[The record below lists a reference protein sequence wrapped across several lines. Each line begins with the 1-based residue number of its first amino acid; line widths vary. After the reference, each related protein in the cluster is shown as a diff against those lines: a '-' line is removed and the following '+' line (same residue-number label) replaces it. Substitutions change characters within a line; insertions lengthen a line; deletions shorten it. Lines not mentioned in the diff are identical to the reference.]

1 MMLALLVC
9 SFWEDSCCLL
19 PVVLRGTQEGCCP
32 QQGGSGL
39 LGWEQVSPQVPCHL
53 GAVLQARRSPEGA
66 AGAGNKGCTWC
77 SPPCSAFPGRHTGAA
92 GVGGSPGLTG
102 AVPPFAAVPPC
113 CARRGLAWLSIS
125 CCSHG
130 TGCMGRCC
138 GSWCWGWSRARGY
151 KSLHNPLSCDRGGAG
166 EGAPAASCPAETA
179 FGLGSLSSKLVDPR
193 LRSSQNWFREKRPQM
208 NFIDLNGDNSLT

>member
-77 SPPCSAFPGRHTGAA
+77 SPPAVLSRGGTLGLRGSVAPLGSREQCPPSQQCPRAVPA
-92 GVGGSPGLTG
+92 GVWPG
-102 AVPPFAAVPPC
+102 
-113 CARRGLAWLSIS
+113 
-125 CCSHG
+125 
-130 TGCMGRCC
+130 
-138 GSWCWGWSRARGY
+138 
-151 KSLHNPLSCDRGGAG
+151 
-166 EGAPAASCPAETA
+166 
-179 FGLGSLSSKLVDPR
+179 
-193 LRSSQNWFREKRPQM
+193 
-208 NFIDLNGDNSLT
+208 